1 MTDPIRVFV
10 GYSGNDEDLEFASVL
25 HFSIETQA
33 SRPIDL
39 TWMRLSRDPSSF
51 WFSDPQKKK
60 GWRTDMWATPFS
72 ALRWGIP
79 AVCGFEGKA
88 IYCDI
93 DMIWMADVAE
103 LWDQK
108 IPEGYGMLAKPEAPC
123 VTLYDCERM
132 KRILPSIDLI
142 KHTPGLYREIR
153 DRIKPIAKRYAGNW
167 NCLDMRRDAGGEYAS
182 VFDPDI
188 KVLHFTEIPT
198 QPHLRYAIRGWRG
211 KVKNTGTRR
220 CRCASIIERMRWICS
235 TISCRKRSRPDT
247 DLSDIATPRRL
258 VIMGDED

>member
-153 DRIKPIAKRYAGNW
+153 NRIKPIAKRYAGNW

-198 QPHLRYAIRGWRG
+198 QPHLRYAIPRLAREG
-211 KVKNTGTRR
+211 KKHWYTKMPLRKHHRKDAVDLFDNLLQKAQQAGYGP
-220 CRCASIIERMRWICS
+220 ERYRN
-235 TISCRKRSRPDT
+235 P
-247 DLSDIATPRRL
+247 APF
-258 VIMGDED
+258 GDYGR